1 MTVKEEEMKD
11 KFRNINFSR
20 EKLVSK
26 IKLNGR
32 NYIMVLN
39 SRVVSILRYGN
50 AILKWNKNE
59 LEEMDR
65 KTMKFMIIQSTIAS
79 KK

>member
-39 SRVVSILRYGN
+39 SRVVSILRYSD